1 MKSIV
6 SVAADWT
13 RARPLAGPADFCP
26 VERHSRQFVK
36 FVSTSCHPIALSPS
50 AGIPLSFNVLSG
62 LGGMRDQLLGT
73 GEEMLLVFYT
83 KQSMIMNME
92 KSWYRKMFSHSQ
104 KPDQEVTPP
113 NADYGD
119 ADVHFSRGLKFA
131 NGEGATRDYAQA
143 AEWYHKAADQS
154 HSLAQFNLGM
164 MYAHGQGVTRD
175 AAQSVMWYG
184 RAARQGDAGAQ
195 FNLGESCHRAS
206 LQGERKDAPESRI
219 EAYKWYRLAA
229 AQGYQDSETAYT
241 TLTIN
246 MTREDVAVGNRR
258 VAEFKVEKP
267 KHPHE

>member
-1 MKSIV
+1 M
-6 SVAADWT
+6 
-13 RARPLAGPADFCP
+13 
-26 VERHSRQFVK
+26 E
-36 FVSTSCHPIALSPS
+36 
-50 AGIPLSFNVLSG
+50 
-62 LGGMRDQLLGT
+62 T
-73 GEEMLLVFYT
+73 GQKILLVFHA
-83 KQSMIMNME
+83 KQSMMVSME
-92 KSWYRKMFSHSQ
+92 KSWYRKMFSRLQ
-104 KPDQEVTPP
+104 KTGQELTPP
-113 NADYGD
+113 NADCGD
-119 ADVHFSRGLKFA
+119 ADVQFSMGLKFA
-131 NGEGATRDYAQA
+131 NGKGATRDYAQA
-143 AEWYHKAADQS
+143 AEWYHKAADQC